1 MHSPLGQLLQQGL
14 ASRGLTVEALSDRT
28 KIPKSN
34 IQLLLGEDDGGI
46 LPARIYLRGH
56 LTVIAKELGLSVP
69 EVLEAL
75 EASHPA
81 PPQKELIVER
91 RLPAVTIAVA
101 AGLGGI
107 AILAVVIAF
116 ASALG

>member
-14 ASRGLTVEALSDRT
+14 ASRGLTVEVLSDRT

-46 LPARIYLRGH
+46 LPARTYLRGH

-69 EVLEAL
+69 EVLAAL
-75 EASHPA
+75 EVSHPA